1 MPQDS
6 TKKGT
11 QLMKFKRHI
20 LMTSAMA
27 TLAVGL
33 SLSAGVSSASAQT
46 AAAPADDAVVVT
58 GIRKSLQSALKQKRN
73 ADRVEEVITA
83 EDVGKFP
90 DKNVADSLSR
100 ATGVNVV
107 TGSAAAGGFGEN
119 EHISIRGT
127 DPNLNLT
134 LLDGHNMATG
144 DWFVQDQQAGGRSF
158 NYTMLP
164 SEVVGTIDIIKSSS
178 ADLAEGGMGGTVDV
192 HVRNPLDLKSGTLAL
207 SAQALY
213 ASLPDKTTPNVSGM
227 YSWRN
232 DTRTLGVLIGAYYE
246 EREFRRDG
254 QEILGYTPVANF
266 ANTGKTVVLPSLIG
280 SEYFTQK
287 RKRSGANI
295 DVQWK
300 PSNDLSFDFSG
311 LYTHLQADNNNHNYM
326 FWGSKLGAASAPG
339 FFASAPG
346 DFYAPSSYT
355 TADVDGTTYLTSA
368 TWTKAAVQAAAAENN
383 LQAGHQ
389 AFGSLVQDDIVRK
402 AHSDSYDLNVD
413 MNWHPTEKL
422 SVYAQL
428 GYTGGEG
435 VTDDSAAWETYWDN
449 TGASYKLGNPIS
461 TVSYPD
467 LPADKTSAAYLT
479 NKFNWSWGSNVK
491 SPDKETYAKVDFTY
505 LLDGG
510 LFKDVK
516 FGARYT
522 DHRRDMDFIAYSW
535 GGNGPNS
542 QTSNLNLGTVYTG
555 ESTPSDYANDLGAIP
570 GYTYG
575 SANAIFNYED
585 THNGGRVFGFYAP
598 ASFAVKEETDA
609 YYAMTHLGGDNWR
622 GDVGVRA
629 VHTKT
634 TSIQYTTNVAPGQ
647 ATTPSVFGAYAEVDS
662 AHDYWDI
669 LPSAN
674 VTYKASDDVVIRGA
688 AAEVMT
694 RPGYAQLAGAYSLN
708 DANKTGTAGG
718 NPDLDPYKAWQYN
731 LGVEYYY
738 APAALF
744 SVTAFKIDFSNYI
757 TTALFSGTFTDQQN
771 PNGAVFQMQGPANG
785 GKGHVDGF
793 ELSLQQPLTAGFGF
807 IANATY
813 ADGKGSD
820 GGPMDGNSKWT
831 YNLTGYFENDLISTR
846 LAYNYRSKFKSG
858 TDRGTAMWQDNYG
871 TLDGSFSYNLTS
883 HLALTLDAQNLT
895 HQKLYYFVG
904 NPSIPRAYYDN
915 GQSWYAGVRLKY

>member
-1 MPQDS
+1 MQ
-6 TKKGT
+6 
-11 QLMKFKRHI
+11 FKRHI
-20 LMTSAMA
+20 MMTSAVA
-27 TLAVGL
+27 SLAMGL
-33 SLSAGVSSASAQT
+33 SMTAGVAAVHAQAST
-46 AAAPADDAVVVT
+46 APASSDTVIVT
-58 GIRKSLQSALKQKRN
+58 GIRKSLQSSLKQKRD
-73 ADRVEEVITA
+73 ADSVEEVITA

-134 LLDGHNMATG
+134 LMDGHNMATG

-164 SEVVGTIDIIKSSS
+164 SEVVGTIEIIKSSS
-178 ADLAEGGMGGTVDV
+178 ADLSEGGMGGTVDV
-192 HVRNPLDLKSGTLAL
+192 HVRNPLDLKPNTFAA

-213 ASLPDKTTPNVSGM
+213 ASLPGKTTPNVSGM

-232 DTRTLGVLIGAYYE
+232 DARTLGVLVGAYYE
-246 EREFRRDG
+246 AREFRRDG
-254 QEILGYTPVANF
+254 QEVLGYTGISNF
-266 ANTGKTVVLPSLIG
+266 AGTGKTVYMPSLIG

-287 RKRSGANI
+287 RTREGVNLN
-295 DVQWK
+295 VQWK
-300 PSNDLSFDFSG
+300 ASDRLEFDVSG

-326 FWGSKLGAASAPG
+326 FWGSKLAGAAQGGGYFSTT
-339 FFASAPG
+339 
-346 DFYAPSSYT
+346 YLPSNYT
-355 TADVDGTTYLTSA
+355 TQDVDGTTYLTSG
-368 TWTKAAVQAAAAENN
+368 TWTKAQVQAASAESHAA
-383 LQAGHQ
+383 GQ

-402 AHSDSYDLNVD
+402 AHSDSYDINVD
-413 MNWHPTEKL
+413 MKWHATDKL
-422 SVYAQL
+422 TITGQL
-428 GYTGGEG
+428 GYTAGEG

-449 TGASYKLGNPIS
+449 TGASFKLGNPTS
-461 TVSYPD
+461 TVAYPD
-467 LPADKTSAAYLT
+467 LPTDKTSSAYLS
-479 NKFNWSWGSNVK
+479 NKFNWSWGANVK

-505 LLDGG
+505 LLDNSI
-510 LFKDVK
+510 FKDVK

-535 GGNGPNS
+535 GGNGVYS
-542 QTSNLNLGTVYTG
+542 QTGGINLGTVYAG
-555 ESTPSDYANDLGAIP
+555 ESTPGDYGQDVGNIP
-570 GYTYG
+570 GYTFG
-575 SANAIFNYED
+575 SASSIFNYED

-598 ASFAVKEETDA
+598 ASFAVHETTDA
-609 YYAMTHLGGDNWR
+609 YYAMTHLGGDSWKGNI
-622 GDVGVRA
+622 GVRA

-634 TSIQYTTNVAPGQ
+634 TSIQYTTNVAAGTS
-647 ATTPSVFGAYAEVDS
+647 TTPSVFGAYAEIDS
-662 AHDYWDI
+662 AHDYWDF

-674 VTYKASDDVVIRGA
+674 LTYKVNSDVIIRAA

-708 DANKTGTAGG
+708 DANHTGTAGG

-738 APAALF
+738 APQAMVSF
-744 SVTAFKIDFSNYI
+744 TAFKIDFSNYI
-757 TTALFSGTFTDQQN
+757 TTNVFSATFVDQQN
-771 PNGAVFQMQGPANG
+771 PTGASFQMQGPANG
-785 GKGHVDGF
+785 GKGNVDGY
-793 ELSLQQPLTAGFGF
+793 EVSLQQPIGEGFGF

-813 ADGKGSD
+813 ANGKGSD

-831 YNLTGYFENDLISTR
+831 YNLTGYFENSLVSAR

-871 TLDGSFSYNLTS
+871 TLDGSFSYNLS
-883 HLALTLDAQNLT
+883 SNIALTLDAQNLT

-915 GQSWYAGVRLKY
+915 GQSWFVGVRLKY